1 MGGAVAAP
9 VLVVVMDAAATVLQ
23 HTGRIVAMVVGVAVI
38 VLVSA
43 FFGGA
48 GRRGVHRGRP
58 SAIAAAAHQ
67 IEL

>member
-1 MGGAVAAP
+1 M
-9 VLVVVMDAAATVLQ
+9 VVVL
-23 HTGRIVAMVVGVAVI
+23 AMVVVAAMVGSGFVFI
-38 VLVSA
+38 V